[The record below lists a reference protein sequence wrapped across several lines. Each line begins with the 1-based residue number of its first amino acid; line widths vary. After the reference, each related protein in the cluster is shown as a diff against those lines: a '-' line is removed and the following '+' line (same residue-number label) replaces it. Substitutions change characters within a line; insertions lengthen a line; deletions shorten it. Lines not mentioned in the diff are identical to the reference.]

1 MTSIATLHHITERCG
16 GENQQD
22 LISYVLEKLVD
33 WTEMN
38 FLNSSDL
45 AVTKIRHPQNS
56 IIEPLKILLDCQW
69 YLLRE
74 VLPSIGVTDKGKQHC
89 MDLLGKI
96 STMDQF
102 RKEITPWPSKAEEIK
117 LDFAYQNE
125 YSPRLKAFI
134 IVYEKMCWTDE
145 LFGTMR
151 TAAKHSKGWAEFLEY
166 PSIQLLMKSITD
178 ASATEESHD
187 GEVLVGYSPAHQSA
201 TSSLPAPSA
210 SAAAGTTPSPE
221 GKKRNHLG
229 IAADQEAEW
238 TRYVDHEYNAN
249 CRLIPEPRSMNT
261 LTSEIRSTQMVK
273 QFWSTG
279 GRLMIHGDVLKS
291 REGRTRPDLRCPT
304 LDAKKYTK
312 LMRACIEGISKQP
325 VTPEKAC
332 TLPPNAFGFVFDA
345 GKKATQQHS
354 KILSEWEHKLKRER
368 KAPRMRTRTMN
379 RKKVLSVKKMANQ
392 SS

>member
-1 MTSIATLHHITERCG
+1 
-16 GENQQD
+16 
-22 LISYVLEKLVD
+22 
-33 WTEMN
+33 MN

-229 IAADQEAEW
+229 ITADQEAEW
-238 TRYVDHEYNAN
+238 TRYVDHEY
-249 CRLIPEPRSMNT
+249 
-261 LTSEIRSTQMVK
+261 
-273 QFWSTG
+273 TG
-279 GRLMIHGDVLKS
+279 
-291 REGRTRPDLRCPT
+291 
-304 LDAKKYTK
+304 
-312 LMRACIEGISKQP
+312 
-325 VTPEKAC
+325 
-332 TLPPNAFGFVFDA
+332 
-345 GKKATQQHS
+345 
-354 KILSEWEHKLKRER
+354 
-368 KAPRMRTRTMN
+368 
-379 RKKVLSVKKMANQ
+379 
-392 SS
+392 